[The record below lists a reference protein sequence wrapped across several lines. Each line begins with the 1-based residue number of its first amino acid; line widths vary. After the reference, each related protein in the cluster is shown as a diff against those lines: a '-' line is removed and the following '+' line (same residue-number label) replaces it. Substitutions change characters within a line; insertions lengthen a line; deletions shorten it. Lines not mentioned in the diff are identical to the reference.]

1 MQSILVIQI
10 LIKSALGDIHLI
22 GIPQTQD
29 LTVLVNIWR
38 CFVAKEPIVNLR
50 FTSGSSK
57 KVVYLFLAQEVK
69 FQGKKER
76 GIRKRHSSGE
86 LELKSRGT
94 QNIPPKKRDKVF
106 DKIDIKD
113 RKEKFLN
120 LENKAKKVSWVDP
133 NNFNILKFSVC
144 LLSVV
149 VS

>member
-1 MQSILVIQI
+1 M
-10 LIKSALGDIHLI
+10 
-22 GIPQTQD
+22 
-29 LTVLVNIWR
+29 VNIWR

-57 KVVYLFLAQEVK
+57 KVVYLFLTQEVK

-86 LELKSRGT
+86 LESKSRGT

-106 DKIDIKD
+106 DKIDVKD

-133 NNFNILKFSVC
+133 NNFNILKFC
-144 LLSVV
+144 RLLGTLTRAHNIVACYMVIMALMSFFGHLVDV
-149 VS
+149 